1 MSQFLISTTPPPPAS
16 VHSKQVQD
24 YSGASLIWT
33 SEIRTLPY
41 SGHLMWSQM
50 LHLRVNKSLKSG
62 HLGTPDPSNQ
72 DTSTKWT
79 PEMVPRVS
87 ELERFHCIPSI
98 TQYKTHKL
106 VKLYIAHVQ
115 YNICSIV
122 LPTSREFICSTT
134 YHAQTY
140 PLLWYAC
147 VYCVNQ
153 KLSSNGIS
161 QKRTWS
167 MIMQCCD
174 CLHPPL

>member
-1 MSQFLISTTPPPPAS
+1 MVPR
-16 VHSKQVQD
+16 VQD
-24 YSGASLIWT
+24 YSGTSLIWT
-33 SEIRTLPY
+33 SEISTLPY

-50 LHLRVNKSLKSG
+50 LHLRVNKPLKSG
-62 HLGTPDPSNQ
+62 HLHKV
-72 DTSTKWT
+72 DTWNGPKGVWIRK
-79 PEMVPRVS
+79 VPLYS
-87 ELERFHCIPSI
+87 PI
-98 TQYKTHKL
+98 TQYKTRKL

-161 QKRTWS
+161 QKRTWL